1 MKILKMTRN
10 NNRRIIKKSL
20 FRLAAEERYDPY
32 FFLKATCFG
41 PTLTTSSGMMTSSK
55 PMLRVCSVWHQSCSF
70 RCRNPS
76 ITMGI
81 QL

>member
-1 MKILKMTRN
+1 MKNLKMTRN
-10 NNRRIIKKSL
+10 NNLIIKKISL
-20 FRLAAEERYDPY
+20 LFCPEERYHPY

-55 PMLRVCSVWHQSCSF
+55 PMLRVCRVWHHSCSF
-70 RCRNPS
+70 LCRNPS
-76 ITMGI
+76 ITIGI